1 MKQQFLGLLI
11 TDWLCI
17 IGAFAWL
24 PQIIKWIKEYF
35 KKPKLT
41 IVSGEQIEIGF
52 TSFGPIINLSLAF
65 LSETKKALIHKL
77 VLELVH
83 ENNDT
88 QKFSWVWFEEIL
100 YSMDLPDLQQI
111 NTKRNQNAIAVK
123 IGIDELIEKKIGF
136 QQNTFK
142 HEYNKL
148 YKQLSEDAIE
158 FYQIGKNSDEL
169 KLTSAYRN
177 LSNLL
182 TDSFNWK
189 TGKYKVKITTYISND
204 KIIVHHELDF
214 ALNSLDLKLLHSNI
228 ENCQLNLEKTFINNE
243 IGIRPW
249 QWVNTSKLLNHNT

>member
-1 MKQQFLGLLI
+1 MEQQFLGLLI
-11 TDWLCI
+11 TDWLGI

-169 KLTSAYRN
+169 KLTSTYRN

-189 TGKYKVKITTYISND
+189 TGKYKVKITTHIAND
-204 KIIVHHELDF
+204 KIVAHHELDF
-214 ALNSLDLKLLHSNI
+214 TLNSLDLKLLHSNI
-228 ENCQLNLEKTFINNE
+228 ENCQLNLEKTFIKNE
-243 IGIRPW
+243 IELRPW
-249 QWVNTSKLLNHNT
+249 QWVNTSKLLTINK